1 MMEHIY
7 DKPNLGRFEITARL
21 FTLIDS
27 LSAEKQFILL
37 KQLLGANLPG
47 HLMRLVL
54 ELTEAEKVELL
65 KNLGETPSEEATVK
79 TIQLDESNNLMRGNL
94 RQKCRIPVRIKTT
107 ENTHDCTIVDIST
120 FGVFIQ
126 SNTRH
131 AVGKTIQMVFLLPG
145 SKAPCQIDGR
155 IVRSTPEGI
164 GVRFQNLKVKYFD
177 AIKRYSEQN

>member
-1 MMEHIY
+1 MEDIH
-7 DKPNLGRFEITARL
+7 DRSNLGRFEITARL
-21 FTLIDS
+21 YTLIDS
-27 LSAEKQFILL
+27 MSVEKQFILL
-37 KQLLGANLPG
+37 KQLLGANLAG

-54 ELTEAEKVELL
+54 DMTEAERVQLL
-65 KNLGETPSEEATVK
+65 NDLGESPSEETTVK

-120 FGVFIQ
+120 FGVFIK

-131 AVGKTIQMVFLLPG
+131 AAGKTIHMVFLLPG
-145 SKAPCQIDGR
+145 SKIPLQIDGR

-177 AIKRYSEQN
+177 AIKRYCEQN